1 MIMNIFKSAEE
12 DGAASLDD
20 DVIEHG
26 EEEDGDDCNDDED
39 DQNIICRIA
48 ESWPQLWRDQFQDQ
62 LKQKIRFQLL
72 QKDQSHNRAF
82 WRCCWIINES

>member
-1 MIMNIFKSAEE
+1 MWMKIVRKTKADDTVSSVEDAEE
-12 DGAASLDD
+12 
-20 DVIEHG
+20 
-26 EEEDGDDCNDDED
+26 EEDCNDDED

-72 QKDQSHNRAF
+72 Q
-82 WRCCWIINES
+82 